1 MIAAPDSV
9 RTNYNRINKS
19 PDTTLGGCGAELRLT
34 LCRLGP
40 IYGQV
45 LLGPAPQLPRVF
57 CVYGIGAQPPT
68 GASVPFTLLK
78 APLGGPGRLRI
89 KKGCRCSVS
98 GDGVAYPQN
107 RHQGRTGAA
116 LRAVWANS
124 RCNWLI
130 SPARVVNCASR
141 LSIRAFSSST
151 NVPSLVPPSGGGALG
166 GVGGVTGGKSARST
180 TQTKPWGV
188 SRLYPLITPLVNR
201 RLIVWVDTCK
211 AAAASVIDTSI
222 VFSLSSWL
230 INRVSSGYAVITR
243 FDEVPA

>member
-1 MIAAPDSV
+1 MLHPPDSV
-9 RTNYNRINKS
+9 RKNYNRIDKS
-19 PDTTLGGCGAELRLT
+19 SDTTLGGCGAELRLT

-57 CVYGIGAQPPT
+57 CVYGIGAHLPI
-68 GASVPFTLLK
+68 GA
-78 APLGGPGRLRI
+78 PGRLRI

-98 GDGVAYPQN
+98 GDGVDYRQN
-107 RHQGRTGAA
+107 RHQGRAGAA

-124 RCNWLI
+124 RCNWSI

-151 NVPSLVPPSGGGALG
+151 NMPSLVPPSGGGVFG

>member
-1 MIAAPDSV
+1 MIPAPDSV

-68 GASVPFTLLK
+68 GASVPFILLK

-124 RCNWLI
+124 RCNWSI
-130 SPARVVNCASR
+130 SPARMVSCSSRLFTRAFNSATRAASSASSMGGASSEMFTIHRNPPAYGSLMPETSPVFSLRRRLAWAMPRCRLACSIFSFIIPSR
-141 LSIRAFSSST
+141 LSHR
-151 NVPSLVPPSGGGALG
+151 L
-166 GVGGVTGGKSARST
+166 
-180 TQTKPWGV
+180 TQAMPV
-188 SRLYPLITPLVNR
+188 VYPRLAYFV
-201 RLIVWVDTCK
+201 
-211 AAAASVIDTSI
+211 AY
-222 VFSLSSWL
+222 
-230 INRVSSGYAVITR
+230 RVLA
-243 FDEVPA
+243 